1 MKVTTIKSIAVD
13 KNELYFQAL
22 EIAYSE
28 FIEEEKKGYAFSE
41 LRLVSKIEA
50 ARTLY
55 K

>member
-1 MKVTTIKSIAVD
+1 MKEVTKTTPLD
-13 KNELYFQAL
+13 KKALYFQAL
-22 EIAYSE
+22 EIVYSE
-28 FIEEEKKGYAFSE
+28 FIEEEKKRHMFIQ